1 MFIDIITQPVLQR
14 LNEIE
19 RRSVDTKRL
28 MADLAM
34 VLEVAVDENFETEG
48 RGDWDPLTDT
58 TKSRRRHPDGKILD
72 DTGKLSNYI
81 TSSYSDTEAVVGT
94 IDIRA
99 ATHQFGA
106 RKGEYGQT
114 KRGVPIPWGDI
125 PARPFLFVTED
136 EVQEMEEIVVDYL
149 GV

>member
-48 RGDWDPLTDT
+48 RGDWDPLTPT
-58 TKSRRRHPDGKILD
+58 TISRRSNPTAKILEVS
-72 DTGKLSNYI
+72 GILSGTI
-81 TSSYSDTEAVVGT
+81 TSSYSDTEAIAGT
-94 IDIRA
+94 NDIKA

-114 KRGVPIPWGDI
+114 KHGVPIPWGDI
-125 PARPFLFVTED
+125 PARPFLFVTEG
-136 EVQEMEEIVVDYL
+136 EVDEMEQIVVDYL